1 MEIVY
6 KEENN
11 MSYFNIYFTL
21 EMLLDLSEYYSIVFQ
36 IKKKNNKQQFPIPCI
51 IILYIMREPKPVI
64 RNKDLTA

>member
-21 EMLLDLSEYYSIVFQ
+21 EMLLDLNEFLKLFYSFS
-36 IKKKNNKQQFPIPCI
+36 
-51 IILYIMREPKPVI
+51 
-64 RNKDLTA
+64 D